1 MRYKLYA
8 GLIETSTRQ
17 IKMLKVVLQIRFR
30 LTPHTGRIEIEIP
43 LARFNIF
50 VNIDENP
57 DRNKELSF

>member
-1 MRYKLYA
+1 
-8 GLIETSTRQ
+8 
-17 IKMLKVVLQIRFR
+17 MLKVVLQIWFR

-43 LARFNIF
+43 LARLNIF